1 MDSKNLMLDFSKEIN
16 GYHYYEIIE
25 RFSKIYRDRFGMLK
39 YEEIVNRINTSNTF
53 SKLNKDSKLNR
64 TWLNDVSITGQMLL
78 IPYFLFKGGFTQF
91 LACLLALERWNQEV
105 NAHAHVQDEREL
117 ADISISIFNYISRTR
132 GFKI

>member
-1 MDSKNLMLDFSKEIN
+1 MDSKNIIHDFSKEIY

-25 RFSKIYRDRFGMLK
+25 RFSKIYRERFGVHK
-39 YEEIVNRINTSNTF
+39 YEEIVNRIQTSKTF
-53 SKLNKDSKLNR
+53 SKLNVDSRLKR
-64 TWLNDVSITGQMLL
+64 TWLNDVSITGHMLL
-78 IPYFLFKGGFTQF
+78 IPYFLFKGGYTQF

-105 NAHAHVQDEREL
+105 NAHTQVQDEREL

>member
-1 MDSKNLMLDFSKEIN
+1 MDSKNIMHDFSKEIY

-25 RFSKIYRDRFGMLK
+25 RFSMIYRERFGMHK
-39 YEEIVNRINTSNTF
+39 YEEIVNRIQTSKTF
-53 SKLNKDSKLNR
+53 SKLNEDSRLKR

-78 IPYFLFKGGFTQF
+78 IPYFLFKGGYTQF

-105 NAHAHVQDEREL
+105 NAHTQVQDEREL
-117 ADISISIFNYISRTR
+117 ADISISIFNYISRAR